1 METRK
6 NTTAGVLFWTPA
18 PVRTSSPSSVISEDE
33 WEDEEKEQPQKDD
46 DFFSQMDENGIIG
59 LSEALEDVELGKT
72 CVDVDAERSA
82 NCEPLTPEEEDFSEY
97 ERELSS
103 NLRDLSH
110 IDPPAEDVMLS
121 LCDDFMGNFKS
132 CTVNEKIT
140 QRKDFLPEKD
150 KYLDMTE
157 EEQDGETAG
166 KKSDKKRKKSSTKN
180 SLTES
185 HTSKREIVKTSSAQS
200 SSDHLLAMKTF
211 GVSNHHCHP
220 ASPVNPQISPLLLH
234 FTAEEITAAP
244 GIEAETLPELSSIES
259 IQESPRSHKSLK
271 SSPRPEEKLRA
282 SPQPAAMFSEDVVSN
297 CHSKE
302 TNGSL
307 SGMVKPG
314 KHHKQPTP
322 SQRKTKKHPPEA
334 SHSRT
339 RCLGTGR
346 ADSSR
351 QITPCDRELRE
362 PRSRSNAAKVDESM
376 REPLSYRTPD
386 FSKVEPRVRFPKG
399 GYTPPKSGRS
409 VKRESL
415 APEPPVVFK
424 SPAEI
429 VKEVLLNTPDGSPEP
444 SGSCRAQSCAPLSIV
459 PQEFRSQQQA
469 ITLSEQLQENYNILL
484 TKHAEAKNTID
495 RLRLGAKVNLYSDPP
510 KPGHLVQSGLNREP
524 SKVMTLDF
532 PQAQRAEINSAS
544 LHPNGPSPQRS
555 KFIRSPSATSSQGPQ
570 LGQQLASILD
580 SEAEKFLQQLHTF
593 EDLLKTKQ
601 LKPVEQMEGVS
612 QLAEGL
618 DSLERGYL
626 MARDEHKLLLQQGAE
641 IGYFDP
647 ERELEGRIFQCGLS
661 MEEVKEHVEQMPE
674 EPPTC
679 EAPPTPQPDL
689 IPSFPSERGETLTQP
704 KSHHV
709 PSLVDPGEE
718 VMLEECSASEESKE
732 ESLTSIYLKLL
743 DSKQR
748 CVEQDLVKPVDH
760 YQSFKE
766 FPKRRDHGQKDSTS
780 LSAAGRTNMQPVDQE
795 KGTQNHR
802 AGNVESQKS
811 LQQRQSTHRDS
822 PPTCSRKQLTS
833 RPSPPSGRLS
843 SQSISPP
850 ALSPS
855 SRRSVEMGKSHSSS
869 LSSLGEIT
877 ALERRNTKLQ
887 TGISR
892 VLSQDGIISPEM
904 DSGFVGSESSR
915 LTPAAAPSPLHQRAA
930 ESVLVRLEGNQG
942 TPQTGP
948 VSAPSPACSQLHIH
962 TAVEHRRSSQLS
974 NDQPKRSRQGR
985 RRRMFSCSPQR
996 RKADSETSEFGL
1008 ESDSTTSEDKHNDR
1022 YTEYINS
1029 LHSSSSSSSPAA
1041 RYHHRDTLR
1050 APSSSQVVNRNA
1062 AIQALQEELS
1072 RLKEKLDSCW
1082 KNQRPQSSLR
1092 AAPLTQ
1098 QNYTHTST
1106 SPARSGESWSD
1117 VSRGRRDRHA
1127 ADEVEESTI
1136 RRTTR
1141 TRVTSAHRQKTQPD
1155 DCAELSTPE
1164 PPPLVSRSTQTSAAA
1179 RDSHCLRTNKVH
1191 STTQTRQHPRVSETA
1206 DEPDSR
1212 SHKAP
1217 LCPQCLSHRRGQP
1230 ANKHAVSNREPPP
1243 SSHCHHCLLCGCPD
1257 VNRSAE
1263 PDCHRVSD
1271 SSKHTTCQPAQS
1283 QPAGLRSKYFTAAA
1297 SPLHCMPVCPPPLLF
1312 FSLPLYV
1319 SPSNSSGTSSGVRGR
1334 GEVRTRTRRS
1344 LSADRG
1350 ACVDGSMNRAIRAA
1364 RHMKHT
1370 SRHMARSL
1378 ASGLHY
1384 HEMLSASCSY

>member
-33 WEDEEKEQPQKDD
+33 WEDEEKEQAQKDD

-59 LSEALEDVELGKT
+59 LSEALEDVELVET
-72 CVDVDAERSA
+72 CGDVDAECSA
-82 NCEPLTPEEEDFSEY
+82 NSGPLTPEEEDFSEY
-97 ERELSS
+97 ERELRS
-103 NLRDLSH
+103 NLRALSQ

-121 LCDDFMGNFKS
+121 LWDDFMGNFKS
-132 CTVNEKIT
+132 CSVNEKIT
-140 QRKDFLPEKD
+140 QRKDFLPEND

-157 EEQDGETAG
+157 EEQDCETAG
-166 KKSDKKRKKSSTKN
+166 KKSDIKRTKSRAEN
-180 SLTES
+180 SFTES

-220 ASPVNPQISPLLLH
+220 ASSVNPQIFPHLLH

-244 GIEAETLPELSSIES
+244 GIEAETLPEMSSIES
-259 IQESPRSHKSLK
+259 IQESPRSHTSLK
-271 SSPRPEEKLRA
+271 SSPRPEVTLRA
-282 SPQPAAMFSEDVVSN
+282 SPQPVAMFSEDIVSN
-297 CHSKE
+297 CQSKE
-302 TNGSL
+302 TNRSL
-307 SGMVKPG
+307 NGMVKTG

-322 SQRKTKKHPPEA
+322 SPRKTKKHPA
-334 SHSRT
+334 SHSRSH
-339 RCLGTGR
+339 CLSTGR

-351 QITPCDRELRE
+351 QTTSCDRELRA
-362 PRSRSNAAKVDESM
+362 PRSRSDAAKVDESK

-386 FSKVEPRVRFPKG
+386 FSKVEPRVHFPKG

-415 APEPPVVFK
+415 SPEPPVVFK

-469 ITLSEQLQENYNILL
+469 IVLSEQLQEDYNILL

-532 PQAQRAEINSAS
+532 PQVQRAEMNSAS
-544 LHPNGPSPQRS
+544 LHPNGPSPQR
-555 KFIRSPSATSSQGPQ
+555 RSPSACPSTSSPGPQ
-570 LGQQLASILD
+570 LGQQLANILY
-580 SEAEKFLQQLHTF
+580 SQAEKFIQQLQTF

-601 LKPVEQMEGVS
+601 LKSVKQMEGVS

-626 MARDEHKLLLQQGAE
+626 MARDEHKVLLQQGAE
-641 IGYFDP
+641 IGHFDS
-647 ERELEGRIFQCGLS
+647 ERELEGLIFQCGLS
-661 MEEVKEHVEQMPE
+661 MEEVKEQVEQI
-674 EPPTC
+674 TC

-689 IPSFPSERGETLTQP
+689 VPSVPLTQP
-704 KSHHV
+704 KSQHV
-709 PSLVDPGEE
+709 PSLVDQRE
-718 VMLEECSASEESKE
+718 VVVLEESSASEESKE
-732 ESLTSIYLKLL
+732 ETLTSIYLKPL
-743 DSKQR
+743 DSKHR
-748 CVEQDLVKPVDH
+748 CVEQDFVKPVDH

-766 FPKRRDHGQKDSTS
+766 FPKRIDHGQKDGAS
-780 LSAAGRTNMQPVDQE
+780 LSATGRTNMQPVDQE
-795 KGTQNHR
+795 KGTQNHG
-802 AGNVESQKS
+802 AGNVEGHKS
-811 LQQRQSTHRDS
+811 LPRRQSTHRDS
-822 PPTCSRKQLTS
+822 PPICSRKQLTS
-833 RPSPPSGRLS
+833 RPSPPSGRVS

-850 ALSPS
+850 SPSSS

-869 LSSLGEIT
+869 LSSLGEMT
-877 ALERRNTKLQ
+877 ALERRTTKLP

-892 VLSQDGIISPEM
+892 VLSQDRIVSPEM

-930 ESVLVRLEGNQG
+930 ESVLVHREGNQG
-942 TPQTGP
+942 KPQTGP
-948 VSAPSPACSQLHIH
+948 ASAPSPACSQLHSQ
-962 TAVEHRRSSQLS
+962 TAVEHRRGSQFS

-996 RKADSETSEFGL
+996 RRADSETSEFGL
-1008 ESDSTTSEDKHNDR
+1008 QSDSTASEDKHYDR

-1029 LHSSSSSSSPAA
+1029 LHSSSSSPAA
-1041 RYHHRDTLR
+1041 RYHHRDSLR
-1050 APSSSQVVNRNA
+1050 APSSSQVENRNA
-1062 AIQALQEELS
+1062 AIQALQEEVS
-1072 RLKEKLDSCW
+1072 RLKEKLDSCS

-1098 QNYTHTST
+1098 ENYTHTST
-1106 SPARSGESWSD
+1106 RPSRSGERWSEA
-1117 VSRGRRDRHA
+1117 SRGRRDRHA

-1141 TRVTSAHRQKTQPD
+1141 KRVTSAHRQKTQPD

-1179 RDSHCLRTNKVH
+1179 RDSHCLHTNKVH
-1191 STTQTRQHPRVSETA
+1191 STTQTRQHPGVSETA

-1230 ANKHAVSNREPPP
+1230 AHKPAVSNREAPP
-1243 SSHCHHCLLCGCPD
+1243 SSHCHHCHLCGGPD
-1257 VNRSAE
+1257 VNRSAD

-1271 SSKHTTCQPAQS
+1271 SSKHTTCHPAQS
-1283 QPAGLRSKYFTAAA
+1283 HPAGLSSKYFTAAA
-1297 SPLHCMPVCPPPLLF
+1297 SPLHCMPVCPPPLLV

-1319 SPSNSSGTSSGVRGR
+1319 SPSNSIGTSSGVRGR

-1344 LSADRG
+1344 LSADRQLC
-1350 ACVDGSMNRAIRAA
+1350 ADGSLNRAIRAA

-1370 SRHMARSL
+1370 SGHMARSL

-1384 HEMLSASCSY
+1384 HQLLSASCSY